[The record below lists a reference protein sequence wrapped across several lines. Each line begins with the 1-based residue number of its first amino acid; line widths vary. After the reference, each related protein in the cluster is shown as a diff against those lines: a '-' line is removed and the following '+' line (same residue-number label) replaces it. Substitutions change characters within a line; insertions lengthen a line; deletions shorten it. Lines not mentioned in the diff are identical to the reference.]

1 MKKLIALLLALC
13 MLFTLAACGEKP
25 ATTTPESTGKD
36 ETPASEP
43 SAEAPAEEEPA
54 ASGETV
60 KIGCVLPL
68 SGGSAYIGELE
79 REGVQYCVDYYNK
92 NGGVNGQQVE
102 VIFADSTGTPDVA
115 VTELE
120 RLITQEGI
128 IAVTG
133 PFNSSVAVAMAPICE
148 KYSIPFVILGSA
160 TIEVLQQGYQYTFRP
175 GNTANT
181 NTQAIIGICDTIEA
195 KFGDEIKD
203 VAILYA
209 NGEWGVSQSESF
221 KVLFEEA
228 GMNVVFNETFEAGT
242 SDFSSIITKLKE
254 SGAQVM
260 VPVIDNFSDAVLF
273 ARQMKEYK
281 ANIALLACGGVIV
294 LPEFIET
301 LGEDADNIFS
311 TDVWNAD
318 FLGYLRGDE
327 AVALH
332 QGYIDEYG
340 HKMGEQAGM
349 AWVAAVT
356 LLEAMNRAEGLTGE
370 QIKNSLQTLKITGDD
385 QAALLLPYEIEF
397 GEIEG
402 MVNQNIHAFS
412 MASQV
417 IDGEWHSVFPDD
429 ILGDNPIVWP
439 IISE

>member
-1 MKKLIALLLALC
+1 MKKLLALLLSLC
-13 MLFTLAACGEKP
+13 MILALAACGSSGDS
-25 ATTTPESTGKD
+25 STSD
-36 ETPASEP
+36 DTDQSND
-43 SAEAPAEEEPA
+43 
-54 ASGETV
+54 ASGDTV
-60 KIGCVLPL
+60 KIGCILAL

-79 REGVQYCVDYYNK
+79 REGVQYCVDYYNAK
-92 NGGVNGQQVE
+92 GGVNGKQIE

-148 KYSIPFVILGSA
+148 KYSVPFVILGAA
-160 TIEVLQQGYQYTFRP
+160 TIEVLEQGYQYTFRP
-175 GNTANT
+175 GNTADT
-181 NTQAIIGICDTIEA
+181 NTQALIGICDTIEA
-195 KFGDEIKD
+195 KYGDKITD

-221 KVLFEEA
+221 KTLFADA
-228 GMNVVFNETFEAGT
+228 GMNVVFNESFEIGT

-273 ARQMKEYK
+273 SRQMKEYK
-281 ANIALLACGGVIV
+281 ANIAMLACGGVIV

-301 LGEDADNIFS
+301 LGDDANGIFS

-318 FLGYLRGDE
+318 FLEYLRGEE

-332 QGYIDEYG
+332 QGYVDEYG

-356 LLEAMNRAEGLTGE
+356 LLEAMDRAEGLTGE
-370 QIKNSLQTLKITGDD
+370 QIKNSLETLKITGDEE
-385 QAALLLPYEIEF
+385 AALLLPYEIEF
-397 GEIEG
+397 GQVG
-402 MVNQNIHAFS
+402 NMVNQNIHAFS

-417 IDGEWHSVFPDD
+417 IDQEWHSVYPDE
-429 ILGDNPIVWP
+429 ILADNPLVWP
-439 IISE
+439 VISDAE

>member
-1 MKKLIALLLALC
+1 MKRKLIAGFLVFC
-13 MLFTLAACGEKP
+13 MVLSMTACGGSGTGTPGDSGEKDSGSD
-25 ATTTPESTGKD
+25 AAQTTPAAGTGD
-36 ETPASEP
+36 V
-43 SAEAPAEEEPA
+43 
-54 ASGETV
+54 V
-60 KIGCVLPL
+60 KIGCVLAL

-79 REGVQYCVDYYNK
+79 REGVQYCVDYYNEK
-92 NGGVNGQQVE
+92 GGVNGKQIE

-128 IAVTG
+128 TAVTG

-148 KYSIPFVILGSA
+148 KYAVPFVILGAA
-160 TIEVLQQGYQYTFRP
+160 TIEVLQQGYTYTFRP

-181 NTQAIIGICDTIEA
+181 NTQAIIGICDTISK
-195 KFGDEIKD
+195 KFNDEIKN

-221 KVLFEEA
+221 KVLFEDA
-228 GMNVVFNETFEAGT
+228 GMNVVFNESFETGI
-242 SDFSSIITKLKE
+242 SDFSSIITKLKQ

-260 VPVIDNFSDAVLF
+260 IPVIDNFSDAVLF
-273 ARQMKEYK
+273 ARQMKEYQ

-301 LGEDADNIFS
+301 LGADADNIFS

-318 FLGYLRGDE
+318 FLSNLRGE
-327 AVALH
+327 KAVELH
-332 QGYIDEYG
+332 QGYVDEYG

-356 LLEAMNRAEGLTGE
+356 LLEAMDRAEGLSGE
-370 QIKNSLQTLKITGDD
+370 QIRTSLENLKITGD
-385 QAALLLPYEIEF
+385 QEAALMLPYEIEF
-397 GEIEG
+397 GEIDG
-402 MVNQNIHAFS
+402 MKNQNIHAFS

-417 IDGEWHSVFPDD
+417 INGEWRSVFPDE

-439 IISE
+439 II

>member
-1 MKKLIALLLALC
+1 MKKIIALMLALC
-13 MLFTLAACGEKP
+13 MVFTLAACGSSP
-25 ATTTPESTGKD
+25 AEPAPDASSSGEQIPA
-36 ETPASEP
+36 ETPTENT
-43 SAEAPAEEEPA
+43 
-54 ASGETV
+54 GDTI

-79 REGVQYCVDYYNK
+79 REGVQYCVDYYNAK
-92 NGGVNGQQVE
+92 GGVNGKQVE
-102 VIFADSTGTPDVA
+102 VVFADSTGTPDVA

-128 IAVTG
+128 IALTG

-148 KYSIPFVILGSA
+148 KYSIPFVILGAA

-175 GNTANT
+175 GNTADT
-181 NTQAIIGICDTIEA
+181 NTEAIIGICDTIEA

-221 KVLFEEA
+221 KILFEEA

-301 LGEDADNIFS
+301 LGADADNIFS

-318 FLGYLRGDE
+318 FLGFLRGEE

-332 QGYIDEYG
+332 QGYIDQYG

-356 LLEAMNRAEGLTGE
+356 LLEAMDRAEGLSGE

-385 QAALLLPYEIEF
+385 EAALLLPYEIEF
-397 GEIEG
+397 GEVGG

-417 IDGEWHSVFPDD
+417 INSEWRSVYPDN
-429 ILGDNPIVWP
+429 ILGDNPMVWP
-439 IISE
+439 IVSES